1 MPRIVCLLPLPPP
14 ATGQSVVTATFLDAL
29 RPHATV
35 EVVDTADRAHVWRT
49 SRTFPPARI
58 AAWLGRLAEFRRR
71 LGDAAG
77 PPDAVYLTPASSV
90 AGLLRDVAALALVPR
105 GVRIVAH
112 AHMGDYGGLPE
123 RRGVRALARWT
134 VRRYERV
141 LVPSEF
147 AAAWLRRTV
156 PEARV
161 EVVPNPVS
169 AALRFTADEEVAA
182 RAARRGRPAHV
193 LFLSNMIPAKGYVP
207 LAHALAALA
216 ARGRAFTAAF
226 VGAWASEADRTA
238 FVALLAGLGLADRT
252 EVPGAI
258 PHTALRPVLAAASVI
273 AFPSAMPESFGMG
286 LLEAMGAGC
295 AVVATGH
302 AAAPEIARDGL
313 DGRLVPPGDADALAD
328 ALADVLDHADRYGA
342 SAAVRARTAFAPEPF
357 EAAFVRAL
365 LGPSAAAPLRS
376 EAPGTPDETS
386 GVAALS
392 FAPPPTP
399 RHA

>member
-71 LGDAAG
+71 LVT

-105 GVRIVAH
+105 GVRVVAH

-156 PEARV
+156 PEAHV

-169 AALRFTADEEVAA
+169 AALRFTADDEAAA
-182 RAARRGRPAHV
+182 RAARRGRPGHV

-207 LAHALAALA
+207 LAHALATLA
-216 ARGRAFTAAF
+216 ERGLTFTASF
-226 VGAWASEADRTA
+226 VGAWATEADRVA
-238 FVALLAGLGLADRT
+238 FVALLAGLGLTDRT
-252 EVPGAI
+252 DVPGPI
-258 PHTALRPVLAAASVI
+258 PHPALRPVLAAASVI

-286 LLEAMGAGC
+286 MLEAMGAGC

-313 DGRLVPPGDADALAD
+313 DGRLVPPGDAGALAD
-328 ALADVLDHADRYGA
+328 ALADVLGNADRYGA
-342 SAAVRARTAFAPEPF
+342 SAAARARDAFAPEPF
-357 EAAFVRAL
+357 EAMFVRAL
-365 LGPSAAAPLRS
+365 LGTPVAPPGAAEVA
-376 EAPGTPDETS
+376 GTPEDALR
-386 GVAALS
+386 VAALS
-392 FAPPPTP
+392 FAPPPTS